1 MIPKTEDHFVKPFL
15 FSFLEIFVYLFL
27 LLFAKVVQSMWRAL
41 HQWAVVFGRMMS
53 VWRNAS
59 VFETP
64 NRV

>member
-1 MIPKTEDHFVKPFL
+1 MDAN
-15 FSFLEIFVYLFL
+15 SFAKANLMVLCQFFFFYFFL